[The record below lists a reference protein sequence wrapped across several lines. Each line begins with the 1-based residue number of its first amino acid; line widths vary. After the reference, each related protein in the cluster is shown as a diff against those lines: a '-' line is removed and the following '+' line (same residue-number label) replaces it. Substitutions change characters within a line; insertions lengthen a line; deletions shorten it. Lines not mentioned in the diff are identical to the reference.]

1 MWRDR
6 TNLYISYRQSYAHH
20 PAKKTRFGLSPG
32 GSGDRNG
39 FPEFARGSGSASA
52 GAEDQQGLLSGG
64 DYHDDGDAVIEMDL
78 LPPRWADINDE
89 VARKSQTLERLHQK
103 HVLPGF
109 NDEETK
115 KAEETE
121 IERLTQTITKAFHDC
136 HRCIQR
142 IEQMVR
148 ESKQSGSMTR
158 AEETMAKNIQIS
170 LAARVQEAS
179 AGFRKKQSAY
189 LKSNNSTYPSTR
201 NQTYDDSYPPM
212 HANPQIPELRGM
224 SGLGATSPIGER
236 SSTPL
241 GGYSSSTNYAADP
254 SLLES
259 DADRSYSQSALQQTT
274 QQRQLHSNDAVI
286 LQRERE
292 IEDIAQG
299 IIELSDLFR
308 DLQTMVIDQGTMLDR
323 IDYNVERMAAD
334 VKGADRELV
343 VAAGYQKKTTK
354 RKLILLLVLLIVG
367 AIILLVLKPK
377 NHGGGGGSGGGSGGG
392 GESHDGEIDQG
403 GGGGGGG

>member
-20 PAKKTRFGLSPG
+20 PAKKTRYGPG
-32 GSGDRNG
+32 PSIVGNG
-39 FPEFARGSGSASA
+39 FSSSHNGN
-52 GAEDQQGLLSGG
+52 EDTQGLLSGG

-89 VARKSQTLERLHQK
+89 VTDHLAEIATKSQTLERLHQK

-109 NDEETK
+109 NDEDAK
-115 KAEETE
+115 RAEEGE
-121 IERLTQTITKAFHDC
+121 IEKLTQAITRGFHDC

-142 IEQMVR
+142 VEQMVR
-148 ESKQSGSMTR
+148 EGQQAGTMTR
-158 AEETMAKNIQIS
+158 AEEVMAQNIQIS
-170 LAARVQEAS
+170 LASRVQEAS
-179 AGFRKKQSAY
+179 ANFRKKQSAY
-189 LKSNNSTYPSTR
+189 LKK
-201 NQTYDDSYPPM
+201 
-212 HANPQIPELRGM
+212 LRGM
-224 SGLGATSPIGER
+224 SNLAPSPSGDR

-241 GGYSSSTNYAADP
+241 IGTATNYATDP

-274 QQRQLHSNDAVI
+274 AQRLLHSNDAVI

-292 IEDIAQG
+292 IEEIAQG

-323 IDYNVERMAAD
+323 IDYNVERMATD
-334 VKGADRELV
+334 VKAAEKELV
-343 VAAGYQKKTTK
+343 VATTYQKKTTK
-354 RKLILLLVLLIVG
+354 RKLILLLLILIIG
-367 AIILLVLKPK
+367 AIILLVLKPR
-377 NHGGGGGSGGGSGGG
+377 NRAGGGGGDSNTGGGAPAGGDIG
-392 GESHDGEIDQG
+392 GEG
-403 GGGGGGG
+403 

>member
-20 PAKKTRFGLSPG
+20 PAKKTRYSSGP
-32 GSGDRNG
+32 SGDRNG
-39 FPEFARGSGSASA
+39 FPEFARGSGASSA
-52 GAEDQQGLLSGG
+52 GAEDQQGLLSNA

-89 VARKSQTLERLHQK
+89 VSDLLAEVARKSQTLERLHQK

-109 NDEETK
+109 NDEEAK
-115 KAEETE
+115 KAEEGE

-148 ESKQSGSMTR
+148 ESKQSGTMTR

-189 LKSNNSTYPSTR
+189 LKK
-201 NQTYDDSYPPM
+201 
-212 HANPQIPELRGM
+212 LRGM

-241 GGYSSSTNYAADP
+241 GGLSSNNNAYAADP

-354 RKLILLLVLLIVG
+354 RKMILLLVLLIVG
-367 AIILLVLKPK
+367 AIILLVIKPK
-377 NHGGGGGSGGGSGGG
+377 NHGGGGGSTDGGTGGG
-392 GESHDGEIDQG
+392 GEG
-403 GGGGGGG
+403 G

>member
-6 TNLYISYRQSYAHH
+6 TNLYISYRQSYTHH
-20 PAKKTRFGLSPG
+20 PAKKTRFGPG
-32 GSGDRNG
+32 PGPRSSASDRNG
-39 FPEFARGSGSASA
+39 FPEFARGSGA
-52 GAEDQQGLLSGG
+52 GAEDQQGLLAGA

-78 LPPRWADINDE
+78 LPPRWADVNDEVSDLLAE
-89 VARKSQTLERLHQK
+89 VARKSQMLERLHQK

-109 NDEETK
+109 NDEDAK
-115 KAEETE
+115 RAEEAE
-121 IERLTQTITKAFHDC
+121 IERLTQSITKAFHDC

-142 IEQMVR
+142 VEQMVR
-148 ESKQSGSMTR
+148 EGKQSGTMTR

-170 LAARVQEAS
+170 LASRVQEAS

-189 LKSNNSTYPSTR
+189 LKK
-201 NQTYDDSYPPM
+201 
-212 HANPQIPELRGM
+212 LRGM
-224 SGLGATSPIGER
+224 SGLGASSPIGER

-241 GGYSSSTNYAADP
+241 GGSSSNYSSNNYAADP

-259 DADRSYSQSALQQTT
+259 DADRSYSQTALQQTT
-274 QQRQLHSNDAVI
+274 RRRQLHSNDAVI

-308 DLQTMVIDQGTMLDR
+308 DLQAMVIDQGTMLDR

-367 AIILLVLKPK
+367 AVILLVLKPK
-377 NHGGGGGSGGGSGGG
+377 H
-392 GESHDGEIDQG
+392 HG
-403 GGGGGGG
+403 GGGGGGDSSSGGGGSSNSGTDEGGGGGGG